1 MAEDFILG
9 IDLGTTFS
17 TAAYV
22 DENGDAIAIPN
33 ADGKLVTP
41 SAVLVKDGEIVVGEP
56 ALNHWVTDQEHV
68 VRWIKR
74 AMGRTDYTFQGLT
87 PVDISAEILRQLK
100 ADAEVFLNTSLPRAV
115 ITCPAYFAAVEIE
128 NTKKAGELA
137 GFQVKEVV
145 KEPTAASVYY
155 GVENMQ
161 DGERVLVC
169 DLGGGTYDAT
179 LLAYENGIFTPL
191 SSAGSRILG
200 GHDWTMDLVG
210 LVSDYYLAE
219 FGDDPSTDLVAAQVL
234 YEECEQAKRQF
245 SRMERVSI
253 SCSYQ
258 GQRGVYTI
266 SRDEFEMATE
276 WRIQELVMYT
286 EDALRKAQM
295 DWQDIQTILLV
306 GGSSRLRR
314 MALALQETSGIVPSQ
329 SNKPDL
335 AVALGA
341 AILAKGQVRRR
352 KPVGGLVEMPSGG
365 LIEVI
370 YKRIIA
376 RSLGTRVIAFGQD
389 NQPMITNSL
398 IIPHSTE
405 APVSRSRDDF
415 EISLS
420 GQEYF
425 EIPVVEFES
434 DDDFEPIDNFRF
446 TCLPGMKRGER
457 IRVAFHYD
465 ESGIPT
471 VEAFDVKS
479 GTSLQGERLPYE
491 EPDVEALKVVVR
503 PRWVVFAID
512 VSWSMEGAKLKK
524 AREALIDNARQ
535 LLEQGGERCRVGIVS
550 FSTRAEVVCEPTSD
564 LNQVISAAR
573 GLQAQALTAMDEGIN
588 LAVELVSWAPQGV
601 DRDVVMLTDGMP
613 DEARKQTTVQS
624 ARRARDTGITLSSIG
639 VGQEDVDLD
648 FLKSLTPLSLV
659 IEASGNM
666 SEAMARLLTQSAQT
680 QSKKVQGDLNDQ
692 SGGLEEA

>member
-1 MAEDFILG
+1 MPNDYILG

-22 DENGDAIAIPN
+22 DEHGDAIAIPN

-41 SAVLVKDGEIVVGEP
+41 SAVLIKDGEIVVGEP

-68 VRWIKR
+68 VRWVKR

-87 PVDISAEILRQLK
+87 PVEISAEILKQLK
-100 ADAEVFLNTSLPRAV
+100 ADGEAFLNTSLQRAV
-115 ITCPAYFAAVEIE
+115 VTCPAYFAAVEIE

-191 SSAGSRILG
+191 ASAGSRILG

-210 LVSDYYLAE
+210 LVTERYLAE

-245 SRMERVSI
+245 SRQERVSVA
-253 SCSYQ
+253 CSYQ

-295 DWQDIQTILLV
+295 GWQDVNTILLV

-314 MALALQETSGIVPSQ
+314 MALGLKEASGITPSQ

-352 KPVGGLVEMPSGG
+352 KPAGGLVEMPSGG

-376 RSLGTRVIAFGQD
+376 RSLGTRVIAFEQD
-389 NQPMITNSL
+389 HQPYITNSL

-405 APVSRSRDDF
+405 APVTRSREDY

-434 DDDFEPIDNFRF
+434 DDDYEPIDNYRF
-446 TCLPGMKRGER
+446 TCLPGAKQGNR
-457 IRVAFHYD
+457 IRVTFHYD

-471 VEAFDVKS
+471 VEAVDLSS
-479 GTSLQGERLPYE
+479 GQPLEGERLPYE

-512 VSWSMEGAKLKK
+512 VSWSMEGAKLKN

-535 LLEQGGERCRVGIVS
+535 LLQQGGERTKVGIVS
-550 FSTRAEVVCEPTSD
+550 FSTQAQIVCEPTHD
-564 LNQVISAAR
+564 LDKVIRAAR
-573 GLQAQALTAMDEGIN
+573 GLQAQALTAMDDGIN
-588 LAVELVSWAPQGV
+588 LAVEMVSWAPQGV

-613 DEARKQTTVQS
+613 DSAKKQATVQS
-624 ARRARDTGITLSSIG
+624 ARRARESGITLSSIG
-639 VGQEDVDLD
+639 VGKQEVDLD

-666 SEAMARLLTQSAQT
+666 SEAMGKLLTQSAA
-680 QSKKVQGDLNDQ
+680 NR
-692 SGGLEEA
+692 GGLIERGSSLEEL